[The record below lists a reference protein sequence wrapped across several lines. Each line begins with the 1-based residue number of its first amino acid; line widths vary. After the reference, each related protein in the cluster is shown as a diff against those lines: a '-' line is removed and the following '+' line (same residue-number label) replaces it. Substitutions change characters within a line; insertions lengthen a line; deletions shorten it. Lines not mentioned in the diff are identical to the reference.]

1 MKSSSDLPGRSR
13 RPRNPNQPAW
23 LSKGRIALFIVAAIV
38 LVLFLSA
45 RTLANF
51 YVDLL
56 WFRSVER
63 GSVFWTSI
71 KSKLFLGAVFSVAF
85 AIVSFISLTLAERLS
100 PKELSNGPE
109 REVVERFKLIV
120 GRRTR
125 LLRIAVSVLFG
136 LLVGLPAMAQW
147 QDWLLFKNSQSFGTN
162 DPLFGVDVGF
172 YIFRLPFLTFMVDW
186 AFAAVVMITI
196 LTAVMHF
203 LNGSIRVQTAG
214 DRISKGARIHLSVLF
229 SILAVIK
236 AADYWLQ
243 RFELTVSSRGV
254 VQGAT
259 YTDVN
264 AQLPAINLLILVS
277 LLVAALFLAG
287 IRFGG
292 WRLPLLSMALW
303 AVVAVVAGTVYPA
316 VIQRFVVQPNVT
328 TREYTYIG
336 RNVTATRAAM
346 GIDKV
351 ETISLTSGTVT
362 DAEVAQASVPLA
374 DSRLLDVT
382 EMKDRYSL
390 DQGLFAFYAIN
401 DLDVDRYDI
410 GGRSQQTMVAA
421 RELNPDGIPNKTW
434 VSKHLIYTHGCGV
447 VSASASQ
454 ITSDGRPIYSEIAA
468 EKPQLY
474 VGTKQ
479 PGYAIVN
486 TKQVEQACPDTAAT
500 PYGGKG
506 GVVLDSTVKKLAYA
520 IHFGEFNLFG
530 SSLITEESRLINVRD
545 VSERVSKVAP
555 FLHLDADPYPVVDG
569 GKVQW
574 VIDAFTTTS
583 RYPYAQEANTD
594 NLTAGSGLK
603 HNFNYVRNS
612 VKAVVDAYDG
622 SVVLYVVDPTDPI
635 VRAWSKA
642 FPGLFTSADQV
653 PATLRAHFR
662 YPEDLFRVQTN
673 LYGRYQFTDTDAF
686 FNRDS
691 AWSVAQA
698 AQRQPE
704 VVVTAAG
711 DVTAATGAT
720 SQADT
725 GNVADANVARF
736 EPYYTL
742 FHAPDTVGSTAAPTF
757 SLIRPF
763 VPFSSDDT
771 RKELRAFMVV
781 SSDPETYGQ
790 LKVYKYDGT
799 LPAGPATVSAELSSN
814 PSISPVITLLNQQ
827 GSRVILGQLQV
838 VPVGKGLIWVQP
850 LYIRPDEAGS
860 KQVFVRR
867 VLAWYDGEAVIGDTL
882 SEAINRLF
890 PKANLDLGEVVKDAG
905 TDSGTDTEVD
915 TGTDTGTDPGTVP
928 ETDTSTTDPVVL
940 LEDAQTL
947 FDEADVA
954 LRDGDLGTYQSKVD
968 EAQALIAKALAQL
981 NA

>member
-1 MKSSSDLPGRSR
+1 
-13 RPRNPNQPAW
+13 
-23 LSKGRIALFIVAAIV
+23 
-38 LVLFLSA
+38 
-45 RTLANF
+45 
-51 YVDLL
+51 
-56 WFRSVER
+56 
-63 GSVFWTSI
+63 
-71 KSKLFLGAVFSVAF
+71 
-85 AIVSFISLTLAERLS
+85 
-100 PKELSNGPE
+100 
-109 REVVERFKLIV
+109 
-120 GRRTR
+120 
-125 LLRIAVSVLFG
+125 
-136 LLVGLPAMAQW
+136 
-147 QDWLLFKNSQSFGTN
+147 
-162 DPLFGVDVGF
+162 
-172 YIFRLPFLTFMVDW
+172 
-186 AFAAVVMITI
+186 
-196 LTAVMHF
+196 
-203 LNGSIRVQTAG
+203 
-214 DRISKGARIHLSVLF
+214 
-229 SILAVIK
+229 
-236 AADYWLQ
+236 
-243 RFELTVSSRGV
+243 
-254 VQGAT
+254 
-259 YTDVN
+259 
-264 AQLPAINLLILVS
+264 
-277 LLVAALFLAG
+277 
-287 IRFGG
+287 
-292 WRLPLLSMALW
+292 
-303 AVVAVVAGTVYPA
+303 
-316 VIQRFVVQPNVT
+316 
-328 TREYTYIG
+328 
-336 RNVTATRAAM
+336 
-346 GIDKV
+346 
-351 ETISLTSGTVT
+351 
-362 DAEVAQASVPLA
+362 
-374 DSRLLDVT
+374 
-382 EMKDRYSL
+382 
-390 DQGLFAFYAIN
+390 
-401 DLDVDRYDI
+401 
-410 GGRSQQTMVAA
+410 
-421 RELNPDGIPNKTW
+421 
-434 VSKHLIYTHGCGV
+434 
-447 VSASASQ
+447 
-454 ITSDGRPIYSEIAA
+454 
-468 EKPQLY
+468 
-474 VGTKQ
+474 
-479 PGYAIVN
+479 
-486 TKQVEQACPDTAAT
+486 
-500 PYGGKG
+500 
-506 GVVLDSTVKKLAYA
+506 
-520 IHFGEFNLFG
+520 
-530 SSLITEESRLINVRD
+530 
-545 VSERVSKVAP
+545 
-555 FLHLDADPYPVVDG
+555 LHLDADPYPVVDG
-569 GKVQW
+569 GKVLW

-704 VVVTAAG
+704 VAVTAAG

-742 FHAPDTVGSTAAPTF
+742 FHSPDTVGSAVAPTF

-827 GSRVILGQLQV
+827 GSRVILGQLQI

-850 LYIRPDEAGS
+850 LYVRPDETGS

-882 SEAINRLF
+882 TEAINRLF
-890 PKANLDLGEVVKDAG
+890 PKAKVNLGEVVGDSGSTTGNDAG
-905 TDSGTDTEVD
+905 
-915 TGTDTGTDPGTVP
+915 TGTDTGTD
-928 ETDTSTTDPVVL
+928 TSTVVL
-940 LEDAQTL
+940 LEDAQKL